1 MRMRR
6 EKPKSAEPEKTA
18 IFTRMN
24 TYFRILR
31 FGRPYGRY
39 AAPYFICILLHT
51 IFNTL
56 MFAML
61 IPIIQAMFDADS
73 MVKAVTQMPAFELKT
88 AYFKALL
95 NYGLY
100 RVAGAGYS
108 TKDILVALAILTV
121 VIVLLSNTFR
131 YLAQRILENL
141 RIHTLQQIRDTLFD
155 RVIRLQVGYFSNE
168 RKGDIISKITSD
180 VQVVQFCVTSTFQV
194 FFKEPFL
201 LAGYFI
207 LLIKISFPL
216 TLFTLAV
223 LPVIALF
230 IGYIVK
236 RLRKSATAGQEA
248 FGEMVSLLD
257 ESLGAI
263 KTVKGYNA
271 TDYIDRKFRALDGK
285 YSDIMRYIA
294 RRQQLAS
301 PMSEFLGVASLSFI
315 LVYGGNMILN
325 GALEAAAFI
334 TYLGAFSQVT
344 RPARAIADAFGNI
357 NQGIAAGER
366 ILGMMDTAPVITDR
380 PDATV
385 LTEFTEGIE
394 FRNVSFSYEEKQVLR
409 DISFTIPKGETVAL
423 VGPSG
428 GGKST
433 ISDLIP
439 RFYDPDS
446 GAVLID
452 GKNLRDYKVES
463 VRAQMGIVAQETI
476 LFNDT
481 IEENIRMGNRSAT
494 LEEVMEAAR
503 VANAYD
509 FIMATEQGFQTNIG
523 DRGMKLSGGQRQ
535 RISIAR
541 AVLRNPEIL
550 ILDEATSA
558 LDTES
563 ERLVQDSL
571 SSLLQGRTSLV
582 IAHRLSTIQH
592 ADKIIVIEAGR
603 IVEQGTHAELM
614 AIEGI
619 YHKLIEM
626 QQLAD

>member
-1 MRMRR
+1 
-6 EKPKSAEPEKTA
+6 
-18 IFTRMN
+18 MN

-39 AAPYFICILLHT
+39 AVPYFICIVLHT

-73 MVKAVTQMPAFELKT
+73 MVKTVTQMPAFELKS
-88 AYFKALL
+88 AYFKGLL

-100 RVAGAGYS
+100 RVAGAGYD
-108 TKDILVALAILTV
+108 TKDILLALAILTV
-121 VIVLLSNTFR
+121 IIVLLSNTFR

-180 VQVVQFCVTSTFQV
+180 VQVVQFCITSTFQI

-201 LAGYFI
+201 LIGYFW
-207 LLIKISFPL
+207 LLISISFQL

-223 LPVIALF
+223 LPVIALV

-236 RLRKSATAGQEA
+236 KLRRSATEGQEA

-271 TDYIDRKFRALDGK
+271 TNFVERKFRTLDGK

-315 LVYGGNMILN
+315 LVYGGNMIMN
-325 GALEAAAFI
+325 GTLEAAAFI

-366 ILGMMDTAPVITDR
+366 ILGMMDTPTTISDRTD
-380 PDATV
+380 AKT
-385 LTEFTEGIE
+385 LTTFREKIE
-394 FRNVSFSYEEKQVLR
+394 FRNVSFSYEDKQVLN
-409 DISFTIPKGETVAL
+409 DISFTIPKGQTVAL

-439 RFYDPDS
+439 RFYDPDK
-446 GAVLID
+446 GTVLVD
-452 GKNLRDYKVES
+452 GTDLRDYRIES
-463 VRAQMGIVAQETI
+463 VRAKMGIVAQETI

-481 IEENIRMGNRSAT
+481 IEENIRMGNDSAT

-563 ERLVQDSL
+563 ERLVQESL
-571 SSLLQGRTSLV
+571 SSLLRGRTSLV

-592 ADKIIVIEAGR
+592 ADKIIVVEAGR
-603 IVEQGTHAELM
+603 IAEQGTHAELM
-614 AIEGI
+614 AVEGI

-626 QQLAD
+626 QQLGD

>member
-1 MRMRR
+1 
-6 EKPKSAEPEKTA
+6 
-18 IFTRMN
+18 MN

-39 AAPYFICILLHT
+39 AVPYFICIILHT
-51 IFNTL
+51 VFNT
-56 MFAML
+56 MTFAML
-61 IPIIQAMFDADS
+61 IPIIQTMFDAKS
-73 MVKAVTQMPAFELKT
+73 MMQAVTTMPHFELSTEYAKAVM
-88 AYFKALL
+88 

-100 RVAGAGYS
+100 KVAGAGY
-108 TKDILVALAILTV
+108 TIKDMLFMLAILTV
-121 VIVLLSNTFR
+121 VIVFLSNLFR
-131 YLAQRILENL
+131 YFAQRTLENL
-141 RIHTLQQIRDTLFD
+141 RIHTLQQIRDTMFD
-155 RVIRLQVGYFSNE
+155 RVVRLQVGYFSNE

-180 VQVVQFCVTSTFQV
+180 VQVVQFCITSTFQI

-201 LAGYFI
+201 LIGYFV
-207 LLIKISFPL
+207 LLIGISFHL

-223 LPVIALF
+223 LPVIALC

-236 RLRKSATAGQEA
+236 KLRRTATEGQEA
-248 FGEMVSLLD
+248 FGDMVSLLD

-271 TDYIDRKFRALDGK
+271 TNYIERKFRKLDGR
-285 YSDIMRYIA
+285 YSDIMRSIA

-301 PMSEFLGVASLSFI
+301 PVSEFLGITSLSFI

-325 GALEAAAFI
+325 GDLTAAAFI
-334 TYLGAFSQVT
+334 AYLGAFSQVT

-366 ILGMMDTAPVITDR
+366 ILKMMDTAPVITDK
-380 PDATV
+380 PDART
-385 LTEFTEGIE
+385 LTEFREGIE
-394 FRNVSFSYEEKQVLR
+394 FRGVSFSYEDRQVLN
-409 DISFTIPKGETVAL
+409 DISFTIPKGQTVAL

-439 RFYDPDS
+439 RFYDPDA
-446 GAVLID
+446 GAVLVD
-452 GKNLRDYKVES
+452 GVDLRDYKVES
-463 VRAQMGIVAQETI
+463 VREHMGIVAQETV

-481 IEENIRMGNRSAT
+481 IAENIRMGNTEAT
-494 LEEVMEAAR
+494 DEQVEEAAR

-509 FIMATEQGFQTNIG
+509 FIMATDHGFQTNIG

-535 RISIAR
+535 RLSIAR
-541 AVLRNPEIL
+541 AVLRNPDIL

-563 ERLVQDSL
+563 ERLVQESL
-571 SSLLQGRTSLV
+571 SSLLNGRTSLV

-592 ADKIIVIEAGR
+592 ADKIIVIESGR
-603 IVEQGTHAELM
+603 IAEQGTHAELM
-614 AIEGI
+614 ALEGI
-619 YHKLIEM
+619 YRKLIEM
-626 QQLAD
+626 QQLAG

>member
-1 MRMRR
+1 MLQSLADTG
-6 EKPKSAEPEKTA
+6 KSI

-39 AAPYFICILLHT
+39 AVPYFICIILHT
-51 IFNTL
+51 VFNT
-56 MFAML
+56 MTFAMI
-61 IPIIQAMFDADS
+61 IPIIQTMFDANS
-73 MVKAVTQMPAFELKT
+73 MMQAVTTMPHFELTAEYAKAVM
-88 AYFKALL
+88 

-100 RVAGAGYS
+100 KVAGAGY
-108 TKDILVALAILTV
+108 TIKDLLFMLAILTV
-121 VIVLLSNTFR
+121 VIVFLSNLFR
-131 YLAQRILENL
+131 YFAQRTMENL
-141 RIHTLQQIRDTLFD
+141 RIHTLQQIRDSMFD
-155 RVIRLQVGYFSNE
+155 RVVRLQVGYFSNE

-180 VQVVQFCVTSTFQV
+180 VQVVQFCITSTFQI
-194 FFKEPFL
+194 FLKEPFL
-201 LAGYFI
+201 LIGYFV
-207 LLIKISFPL
+207 LLIGISFHL

-223 LPVIALF
+223 LPVIALC

-236 RLRKSATAGQEA
+236 KLRRSATEGQEA
-248 FGEMVSLLD
+248 FGDMVSLLD

-271 TDYIDRKFRALDGK
+271 TNYIERKFRKLDGR
-285 YSDIMRYIA
+285 YSNIMRSIA

-301 PMSEFLGVASLSFI
+301 PVSEFLGVASLSFI

-325 GALEAAAFI
+325 GDLTTAAFI
-334 TYLGAFSQVT
+334 AYLGAFSQVT
-344 RPARAIADAFGNI
+344 RPARAITDAFGNI

-366 ILGMMDTAPVITDR
+366 ILKMMDTAPVITDK
-380 PDATV
+380 PDAKT
-385 LTEFTEGIE
+385 LTEFREGIE
-394 FRNVSFSYEEKQVLR
+394 FRGVSFSYEDRQVLN
-409 DISFTIPKGETVAL
+409 DISFTIPKGQTVAL

-439 RFYDPDS
+439 RFYDPDA
-446 GAVLID
+446 GAVLVD
-452 GKNLRDYKVES
+452 GVDLRDYKVES
-463 VRAQMGIVAQETI
+463 VREHMGIVAQETV

-481 IEENIRMGNRSAT
+481 IAENIRMGNTEAT
-494 LEEVMEAAR
+494 DEQVEEAAR

-509 FIMATEQGFQTNIG
+509 FIMATEHGFQTNIG

-535 RISIAR
+535 RLSIAR
-541 AVLRNPEIL
+541 AVLRNPDIL

-563 ERLVQDSL
+563 ERLVQESL
-571 SSLLQGRTSLV
+571 SSLLNGRTSLV

-592 ADKIIVIEAGR
+592 ADKIIVIESGR
-603 IVEQGTHAELM
+603 IAEQGTHAELM
-614 AIEGI
+614 ALEGI
-619 YHKLIEM
+619 YRKLIEM
-626 QQLAD
+626 QQLAG

>member
-1 MRMRR
+1 
-6 EKPKSAEPEKTA
+6 
-18 IFTRMN
+18 MN

-39 AAPYFICILLHT
+39 AVPYFICIILHT
-51 IFNTL
+51 VFNT
-56 MFAML
+56 MTFAML
-61 IPIIQAMFDADS
+61 IPIIQTMFDANS
-73 MVKAVTQMPAFELKT
+73 MMQAVTTMPHFELSTEYAKAVM
-88 AYFKALL
+88 

-100 RVAGAGYS
+100 KVAGAGY
-108 TKDILVALAILTV
+108 TIKDMLFMLAILTV
-121 VIVLLSNTFR
+121 VIVFLSNLFR
-131 YLAQRILENL
+131 YFAQRTLENL
-141 RIHTLQQIRDTLFD
+141 RIHTLQQIRDTMFD
-155 RVIRLQVGYFSNE
+155 SVVRLQVGYFSNE
-168 RKGDIISKITSD
+168 RKGDIISKITAD
-180 VQVVQFCVTSTFQV
+180 VQVVQFCITSTFQI

-201 LAGYFI
+201 LIGYFV
-207 LLIKISFPL
+207 LLIGISFHL

-223 LPVIALF
+223 LPVIALC

-236 RLRKSATAGQEA
+236 KLRRSATEGQEA
-248 FGEMVSLLD
+248 FGDMVSLLD

-271 TDYIDRKFRALDGK
+271 TNYIERKFRKLDGR
-285 YSDIMRYIA
+285 YSDIMRSIA

-301 PMSEFLGVASLSFI
+301 PVSEFLGITSLSFI

-325 GALEAAAFI
+325 GDLTAAAFI
-334 TYLGAFSQVT
+334 AYLGAFSQVT

-366 ILGMMDTAPVITDR
+366 ILKMMDTAPVITDK
-380 PDATV
+380 PDAKT
-385 LTEFTEGIE
+385 LTEFREGIE
-394 FRNVSFSYEEKQVLR
+394 FRGVSFSYEDRQVLN
-409 DISFTIPKGETVAL
+409 DISFTIPKGQTVAL

-439 RFYDPDS
+439 RFYDPDA
-446 GAVLID
+446 GAVLVD
-452 GKNLRDYKVES
+452 GVDLRDYKVES
-463 VRAQMGIVAQETI
+463 VREHMGIVAQETV

-481 IEENIRMGNRSAT
+481 IAENIRMGNTEAT
-494 LEEVMEAAR
+494 DEQVEEAAR

-509 FIMATEQGFQTNIG
+509 FIMATEHGFQTNIG

-535 RISIAR
+535 RLSIAR
-541 AVLRNPEIL
+541 AVLRNPDIL

-563 ERLVQDSL
+563 ERLVQESL
-571 SSLLQGRTSLV
+571 SSLLNGRTSLV

-592 ADKIIVIEAGR
+592 ADKIIVIESGR
-603 IVEQGTHAELM
+603 IAEQGTHAELM
-614 AIEGI
+614 ALEGI
-619 YHKLIEM
+619 YRKLIEM
-626 QQLAD
+626 QQLAG

>member
-1 MRMRR
+1 
-6 EKPKSAEPEKTA
+6 
-18 IFTRMN
+18 MN

-39 AAPYFICILLHT
+39 AVPYFVCILLHT
-51 IFNTL
+51 VFNTL

-73 MVKAVTQMPAFELKT
+73 MVKAVTAPPAFALST
-88 AYFKALL
+88 DYFKGLL

-100 RVAGAGYS
+100 RVAGAGYN
-108 TKDILVALAILTV
+108 TKDILLALAVLTV
-121 VIVLLSNTFR
+121 VIVLLSNVFR

-141 RIHTLQQIRDTLFD
+141 RIHTLQEIRDTLFD
-155 RVIRLQVGYFSNE
+155 RVVRLQVGYFSNE

-180 VQVVQFCVTSTFQV
+180 VQVVQFCITSTFQI

-201 LAGYFI
+201 LIGYFG
-207 LLIKISFPL
+207 LLISISFHL

-223 LPVIALF
+223 LPVIALV

-236 RLRKSATAGQEA
+236 KLRRSATEGQEA

-271 TDYIDRKFRALDGK
+271 TGYIARKFRWLDGR

-315 LVYGGNMILN
+315 LVYGGNMIMN
-325 GALEAAAFI
+325 GELAAAAFI

-366 ILGMMDTAPVITDR
+366 VLGMMDTE
-380 PDATV
+380 ATV
-385 LTEFTEGIE
+385 CDREEARELVGFSEGIE
-394 FRNVSFSYEEKQVLR
+394 FRGVSFAYEDKEVLR
-409 DISFTIPKGETVAL
+409 DISFTIPKGQTVAL

-433 ISDLIP
+433 IADLIP
-439 RFYDPDS
+439 RFYDPAV
-446 GAVLID
+446 GAVLVD
-452 GKNLRDYKVES
+452 GVDLRDYRVES
-463 VRAQMGIVAQETI
+463 VRRRMGIVAQETV

-481 IEENIRMGNRSAT
+481 IEENIRMGNDRAT
-494 LEEVMEAAR
+494 IEEVMAAAR

-509 FIMATEQGFQTNIG
+509 FIMATEHGFQTNVG

-535 RISIAR
+535 RLSIAR
-541 AVLRNPEIL
+541 AVLRNPDIL

-563 ERLVQDSL
+563 ERLVQESL
-571 SSLLQGRTSLV
+571 GALLRGRTSLV

-592 ADKIIVIEAGR
+592 ADRIIVIEAGR
-603 IVEQGTHAELM
+603 IAEQGTHAELM
-614 AIEGI
+614 AVEGI
-619 YHKLIEM
+619 YRKLIEM
-626 QQLAD
+626 QQLAG

>member
-1 MRMRR
+1 
-6 EKPKSAEPEKTA
+6 
-18 IFTRMN
+18 MN

-39 AAPYFICILLHT
+39 AGPYFICILLHT
-51 IFNTL
+51 LFNTL

-61 IPIIQAMFDADS
+61 IPIIQIMFDADS
-73 MVKAVTQMPAFELKT
+73 MMETVTAPPNFQLT
-88 AYFKALL
+88 ARYFKELL

-100 RVAGAGYS
+100 RVTGAGYD
-108 TKDILVALAILTV
+108 TKDILIALAVLTV
-121 VIVLLSNTFR
+121 VIVLLSNAFR

-141 RIHTLQQIRDTLFD
+141 RIHTLQQIRDTLFS
-155 RVIRLQVGYFSNE
+155 RVVQLQVGYFSNE
-168 RKGDIISKITSD
+168 RKGDIISKITAD
-180 VQVVQFCVTSTFQV
+180 VQVVQFCITSTFQI

-201 LAGYFI
+201 LIGYFW
-207 LLIKISFPL
+207 LLISISFQL
-216 TLFTLAV
+216 TLFTIAV
-223 LPVIALF
+223 LPVIALV

-236 RLRKSATAGQEA
+236 KLRRSATEGQEA
-248 FGEMVSLLD
+248 FGEMVGLLD

-271 TDYIDRKFRALDGK
+271 TDYIDRKFRGLDGR

-315 LVYGGNMILN
+315 LVYGGNMIMDGTL
-325 GALEAAAFI
+325 AAAAFI

-366 ILGMMDTAPVITDR
+366 ILGMMDTEPTVTDR
-380 PDATV
+380 PEAKT
-385 LTEFTEGIE
+385 LETFRERIE
-394 FRNVSFSYEEKQVLR
+394 FCGVSFAYADRPVLEE
-409 DISFTIPKGETVAL
+409 ITFSIPKGETVAL

-433 ISDLIP
+433 LADLIP
-439 RFYDPDS
+439 RFYDPTG
-446 GAVLID
+446 GAVRVD
-452 GKNLRDYKVES
+452 GVDLRDYRIES
-463 VRAQMGIVAQETI
+463 VRAHLGIVAQETV

-481 IEENIRMGNRSAT
+481 IEENIRMGNDTAT
-494 LEEVMEAAR
+494 QEEVIEAAR

-509 FIMATEQGFQTNIG
+509 FIMATEHGFRTNIG

-535 RISIAR
+535 RLSIAR
-541 AVLRNPEIL
+541 AVLRNPDIL

-563 ERLVQDSL
+563 ERLVQESL
-571 SSLLQGRTSLV
+571 ASLLKGRTSLV

-592 ADKIIVIEAGR
+592 ADRIIVIDSGR

-614 AIEGI
+614 ALEGV
-619 YHKLIEM
+619 YRKLIEM
-626 QQLAD
+626 QQLAE

>member
-1 MRMRR
+1 
-6 EKPKSAEPEKTA
+6 
-18 IFTRMN
+18 MN

-39 AAPYFICILLHT
+39 AVPYFICIILHT
-51 IFNTL
+51 VFNT
-56 MFAML
+56 MTFAML
-61 IPIIQAMFDADS
+61 IPIIQTMFDANS
-73 MVKAVTQMPAFELKT
+73 MMQAVTTMPHFELSTEYAKAVM
-88 AYFKALL
+88 

-100 RVAGAGYS
+100 KVAGAGY
-108 TKDILVALAILTV
+108 TIKDMLFMLAILTV
-121 VIVLLSNTFR
+121 VIVFLSNLFR
-131 YLAQRILENL
+131 YFAQRTLENL
-141 RIHTLQQIRDTLFD
+141 RIHTLQQIRDTMFD
-155 RVIRLQVGYFSNE
+155 RVVRLQVGYFSNE
-168 RKGDIISKITSD
+168 RKGDIISKITAD
-180 VQVVQFCVTSTFQV
+180 VQVVQFCITSTFQI

-201 LAGYFI
+201 LIGYFV
-207 LLIKISFPL
+207 LLIGISFHL

-223 LPVIALF
+223 LPVIALC

-236 RLRKSATAGQEA
+236 KLRRSATEGQEA
-248 FGEMVSLLD
+248 FGDMVSLLD

-271 TDYIDRKFRALDGK
+271 TNYIERKFRKLDGR
-285 YSDIMRYIA
+285 YSDIMRSIA

-301 PMSEFLGVASLSFI
+301 PVSEFLGITSLSFI

-325 GALEAAAFI
+325 GDLTAAAFI
-334 TYLGAFSQVT
+334 AYLGAFSQVT

-366 ILGMMDTAPVITDR
+366 ILKMMDTAPVITDK
-380 PDATV
+380 PDAKT
-385 LTEFTEGIE
+385 LTEFREGIE
-394 FRNVSFSYEEKQVLR
+394 FRGVSFSYEDRQVLN
-409 DISFTIPKGETVAL
+409 DISFTIPKGQTVAL

-439 RFYDPDS
+439 RFYDPDA
-446 GAVLID
+446 GAVLMD
-452 GKNLRDYKVES
+452 GMDLRDYKVES
-463 VRAQMGIVAQETI
+463 VREHMGIVAQETV

-481 IEENIRMGNRSAT
+481 IAENIRMGNTEAT
-494 LEEVMEAAR
+494 DEQVEEAAR

-509 FIMATEQGFQTNIG
+509 FIMATEHGFQTNIG

-535 RISIAR
+535 RLSIAR
-541 AVLRNPEIL
+541 AVLRNPDIL

-563 ERLVQDSL
+563 ERLVQESL
-571 SSLLQGRTSLV
+571 SSLLNGRTSLV

-592 ADKIIVIEAGR
+592 ADKIIVIESGR
-603 IVEQGTHAELM
+603 IAEQGTHAELM
-614 AIEGI
+614 ALEGI
-619 YHKLIEM
+619 YRKLIEM
-626 QQLAD
+626 QQLAG

>member
-1 MRMRR
+1 
-6 EKPKSAEPEKTA
+6 
-18 IFTRMN
+18 MN

-39 AAPYFICILLHT
+39 AVPYFICIILHT
-51 IFNTL
+51 VFNT
-56 MFAML
+56 MTFAML
-61 IPIIQAMFDADS
+61 IPIIQTMFDANS
-73 MVKAVTQMPAFELKT
+73 MMQAVTTMPHFELSTEYAKAVM
-88 AYFKALL
+88 

-100 RVAGAGYS
+100 KVAGAGY
-108 TKDILVALAILTV
+108 TIKDMLFMLAILTV
-121 VIVLLSNTFR
+121 VIVFLSNLFR
-131 YLAQRILENL
+131 YFAQRTLENL
-141 RIHTLQQIRDTLFD
+141 RIHTLQQIRDTMFD
-155 RVIRLQVGYFSNE
+155 RVVRLQVGYFSNE
-168 RKGDIISKITSD
+168 RKGDIISKITAD
-180 VQVVQFCVTSTFQV
+180 VQVVQFCITSTFQI

-201 LAGYFI
+201 LIGYFV
-207 LLIKISFPL
+207 LLIGISFHL

-223 LPVIALF
+223 LPVIALC

-236 RLRKSATAGQEA
+236 KLRRSATEGQEA
-248 FGEMVSLLD
+248 FGDMVSLLD

-271 TDYIDRKFRALDGK
+271 TNYIERKFRKLDGR
-285 YSDIMRYIA
+285 YSDIMRSIA

-301 PMSEFLGVASLSFI
+301 PVSEFLGITSLSFI

-325 GALEAAAFI
+325 GDLTAAAFI
-334 TYLGAFSQVT
+334 AYLGAFSQVT

-366 ILGMMDTAPVITDR
+366 ILKMMDTAPVITDK
-380 PDATV
+380 PDAKT
-385 LTEFTEGIE
+385 LTELREGIE
-394 FRNVSFSYEEKQVLR
+394 FRGVSFSYEDRQVLN
-409 DISFTIPKGETVAL
+409 DISFTIPKGQTVAL

-439 RFYDPDS
+439 RFYDPDA
-446 GAVLID
+446 GAVLMD
-452 GKNLRDYKVES
+452 GVDLRDYKVES
-463 VRAQMGIVAQETI
+463 VREHMGIVAQETV

-481 IEENIRMGNRSAT
+481 IAENIRMGNTEAT
-494 LEEVMEAAR
+494 DEQVEEAAR

-509 FIMATEQGFQTNIG
+509 FIMATEHGFQTNIG

-535 RISIAR
+535 RLSIAR
-541 AVLRNPEIL
+541 AVLRNPDIL

-563 ERLVQDSL
+563 ERLVQESL
-571 SSLLQGRTSLV
+571 SSLLNGRTSLV

-592 ADKIIVIEAGR
+592 ADKIIVIESGR
-603 IVEQGTHAELM
+603 IAEQGTHAELM
-614 AIEGI
+614 ALEGI
-619 YHKLIEM
+619 YRKLIEM
-626 QQLAD
+626 QQLAG

>member
-1 MRMRR
+1 
-6 EKPKSAEPEKTA
+6 
-18 IFTRMN
+18 MN

-31 FGRPYGRY
+31 FGRPYSRY
-39 AAPYFICILLHT
+39 AVPYFICIILHT
-51 IFNTL
+51 VFNT
-56 MFAML
+56 MTFAML
-61 IPIIQAMFDADS
+61 IPIIQTMFDAKS
-73 MVKAVTQMPAFELKT
+73 MMEAVTTMPHFELSSEYAKAVM
-88 AYFKALL
+88 

-100 RVAGAGYS
+100 RVAGAGY
-108 TKDILVALAILTV
+108 TIKDMLFMLAILTV
-121 VIVLLSNTFR
+121 VIVFLSNLFR
-131 YLAQRILENL
+131 YFAQRTLENL
-141 RIHTLQQIRDTLFD
+141 RIHTLQQIRDTMFD
-155 RVIRLQVGYFSNE
+155 RVVQLQVGYFSNE

-180 VQVVQFCVTSTFQV
+180 VQVVQFCITSTFQI

-201 LAGYFI
+201 LLGYFV
-207 LLIKISFPL
+207 LLIGISFHL
-216 TLFTLAV
+216 TLFTIAV
-223 LPVIALF
+223 LPVIAF
-230 IGYIVK
+230 CIGYIVK
-236 RLRKSATAGQEA
+236 KLRRSATEGQQA

-263 KTVKGYNA
+263 KTIKGYNA
-271 TDYIDRKFRALDGK
+271 TSYIDRKFRKLDGR
-285 YSDIMRYIA
+285 YSDIMRSIA

-301 PMSEFLGVASLSFI
+301 PMSEFLGITSLSFI

-325 GALEAAAFI
+325 GDLTAAAFI
-334 TYLGAFSQVT
+334 AYLGAFSQVT

-366 ILGMMDTAPVITDR
+366 VLKVMDTAPVITDK
-380 PDATV
+380 PDAKA

-394 FRNVSFSYEEKQVLR
+394 FRNVSFSYEDRQVLN
-409 DISFTIPKGETVAL
+409 DISFTIPKGQTVAL

-439 RFYDPDS
+439 RFYDPDA
-446 GAVLID
+446 GTVLVD
-452 GKNLRDYKVES
+452 GTDLRDYQVES
-463 VRAQMGIVAQETI
+463 VRAHMGIVAQETV

-481 IEENIRMGNRSAT
+481 IEENIRMGNDTAT

-509 FIMATEQGFQTNIG
+509 FIMETEHGFQTNIG

-535 RISIAR
+535 RLSIAR
-541 AVLRNPEIL
+541 AVLRNPDIL

-571 SSLLQGRTSLV
+571 SSLLKGRTSLV

-592 ADKIIVIEAGR
+592 ADKIIVVESGR
-603 IVEQGTHAELM
+603 IAEQGTHAELM
-614 AIEGI
+614 AQEGI

-626 QQLAD
+626 QQLAG